1 MYIVIS
7 IARHMSSVSL
17 PLVTNTDSATLSPT
31 TTTPFLSTSMILLQD
46 SSMVV
51 NARPSLTTTH
61 SLSTP
66 VTILQDSIA
75 DALLTTLPQPSF
87 RGGSMQFTEEIFP
100 ATTLIFGKADA
111 LLTTLPQPSSRGGN
125 MQFTD
130 ESFPATTFGIATGVG
145 AGFLVAIFIVLIVIA
160 VFLLVW
166 RRKRK
171 YSLPTD
177 HVLKN
182 PMHGHKGKYMQPCM
196 KIVEFLLPILRLT
209 Y

>member
-46 SSMVV
+46 SSIVV

-66 VTILQDSIA
+66 VTILQDSSIA
-75 DALLTTLPQPSF
+75 DALP
-87 RGGSMQFTEEIFP
+87 
-100 ATTLIFGKADA
+100 
-111 LLTTLPQPSSRGGN
+111 TTLPQPSSRGGN
-125 MQFTD
+125 TQSTD
-130 ESFPATTFGIATGVG
+130 ESFPTTTVGIAAGVSG
-145 AGFLVAIFIVLIVIA
+145 GFLLAIFIVLIVIA
-160 VFLLVW
+160 VFPLIW

-177 HVLKN
+177 HVLEN
-182 PMHGHKGKYMQPCM
+182 PMYGHQGKYMQPFM
-196 KIVEFLLPILRLT
+196 IVVLLIRIFSCVYIQGNMLMVMT
-209 Y
+209 GT